1 MTIQELYT
9 RWISLRE
16 VYNNY
21 PACKADTPEHE
32 AIYAEIIRIEDQAVG
47 MTPSNV
53 QEMSLQLCMAS
64 ADDDVREVNTLVGV
78 MLDRARKCV
87 QNYPS
92 VSR

>member
-9 RWISLRE
+9 RWTVLRE

-32 AIYAEIIRIEDQAVG
+32 AIYAEIIRVEDQAVG
-47 MTPSNV
+47 MTPSTV

-64 ADDDVREVNTLVGV
+64 ADDDVREVNTLVGA
-78 MLDRARKCV
+78 MLDRAREV
-87 QNYPS
+87 AAL
-92 VSR
+92 